1 MKKTMKYVTRA
12 FIAVSLLA
20 VAACAD
26 TPPPAP
32 KADIGFTGAP
42 IRLDVETTAIDNH
55 YAPSGKAPN
64 IEQLHEVTPSTV
76 AERWM
81 QTRVVPIGTQG
92 QAVLNIYD
100 ARVVEEKLKTKGGL
114 TGFFGDQVDTKIVGT
129 LRAELTVMQSK
140 ASGGVAVYKAGVTAK
155 AERTL
160 LQSATLNERD
170 QAYFDLTKKLSEDFD
185 RLLTAEILRTMA
197 PVLRN

>member
-1 MKKTMKYVTRA
+1 MKFVARA

-32 KADIGFTGAP
+32 KGDIGFTGTP

-55 YAPSGKAPN
+55 YVPSGKAPN
-64 IEQLHEVTPSTV
+64 IEQLHTVTPSTV
-76 AERWM
+76 AERWL
-81 QTRVVPIGTQG
+81 QTRVVPIGTEG
-92 QAVLNIYD
+92 QAILNVYD

-114 TGFFGDQVDTKIVGT
+114 TGFFGDQVDTKITGT
-129 LRAELTVMQSK
+129 LRAELTVMQPK
-140 ASGGVAVYKAGVTAK
+140 KTGGVAVYKAGVTAK
-155 AERTL
+155 SEQTL

-170 QAYFDLTKKLSEDFD
+170 KAYFDLTKKLSQEFD
-185 RLLTAEILRTMA
+185 RLMSAEIQRGMA
-197 PVLRN
+197 SVIR